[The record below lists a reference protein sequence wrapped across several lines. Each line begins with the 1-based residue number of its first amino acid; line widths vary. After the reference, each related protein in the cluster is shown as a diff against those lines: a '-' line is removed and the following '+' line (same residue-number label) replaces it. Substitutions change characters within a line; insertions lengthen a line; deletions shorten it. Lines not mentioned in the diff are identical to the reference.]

1 MCNRFSCLSAFLIVF
16 LFPWTGTAQDRNTP
30 FLTAVSGGYTY
41 AASSHFPI
49 LVANASLPVSPSVHF
64 NGWRTSLGVGLFRN
78 LGIAADFSGLYGSR
92 NSSVTLCA
100 VRSCATGIDHESA
113 NLYTFLF
120 GPRFA
125 ITFKRFTPFAEALF
139 GAALLW
145 DKGTFTPLNP
155 LSSPSQLKGS
165 FADTFGAGVAY
176 QLTHQLDWLVQ
187 ADLLQTRL
195 GYTSLPTAPFLSS
208 DLENTVQLSTGVS
221 FRFCASKNCFPSKQK

>member
-1 MCNRFSCLSAFLIVF
+1 MGV
-16 LFPWTGTAQDRNTP
+16 TQDRNTP

-49 LVANASLPVSPSVHF
+49 LVADANLPSSPSAHF
-64 NGWRTSLGVGLFRN
+64 NGWGASLGVGLFRHF
-78 LGIAADFSGLYGSR
+78 GIAADFGGLYGSR
-92 NSSVTLCA
+92 NSSVTICA

-125 ITFKRFTPFAEALF
+125 ITFKRITPFAEALF

-145 DKGTFTPLNP
+145 DKGTFTPPNP

-176 QLTHQLDWLVQ
+176 QLTRELDWLMR

-195 GYTSLPTAPFLSS
+195 GYTSLPTAPFVSS
-208 DLENTVQLSTGVS
+208 DLENSVQLSTGVS
-221 FRFCASKNCFPSKQK
+221 FRFCASKNCFPMKKK